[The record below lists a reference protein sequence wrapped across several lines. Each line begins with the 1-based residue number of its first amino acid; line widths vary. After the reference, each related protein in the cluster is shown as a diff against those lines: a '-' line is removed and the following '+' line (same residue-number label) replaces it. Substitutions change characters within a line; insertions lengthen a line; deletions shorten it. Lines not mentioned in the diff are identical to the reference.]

1 MSARKGIK
9 LTLFLLLVA
18 GLFICQAVVVS
29 ADEQLSSV
37 MDGILKRYGALKGL
51 SVPYKREVMTKS
63 MAMLGTGAKAETA
76 TGKILFKPPHYLAI
90 QQATPGIETI
100 TTDGQ
105 TVWYYKAAKNTVEEY
120 PVDDDL
126 GKVIRLLSE
135 IFSGLSK
142 VGDSFV
148 VTQSDQGDKK
158 DYNLKLVPNPSW
170 EGVDHIVLLV
180 DRDDFSIRVVEIHD
194 LGGIT
199 RFMLD
204 KLSVRKDLKKEDFS
218 FKVPK
223 GAKTIKE

>member
-1 MSARKGIK
+1 MSVRKGAK
-9 LTLFLLLVA
+9 LTLFLSIFV
-18 GLFICQAVVVS
+18 GLFICQAAV
-29 ADEQLSSV
+29 ANTDDQLSSIL
-37 MDGILKRYGALKGL
+37 DGILNRYGALKGL

-63 MAMLGTGAKAETA
+63 MAMLGSGAKAETA

-90 QQATPGIETI
+90 QQATPGIETM

-105 TVWYYKAAKNTVEEY
+105 TVWYYKAAKNTVDEY

-148 VTQSDQGDKK
+148 VTQSDPGDKK

-180 DRDDFSIRVVEIHD
+180 DRVDFSIRVMEIHD
-194 LGGIT
+194 LTGIT
-199 RFMLD
+199 RFTLD

-218 FKVPK
+218 FKAPK
-223 GAKTIKE
+223 GVKTIKE